1 MELEELIEIDG
12 APLRKWKVHWLRHSF
27 TTHLNEIGE
36 DPRIIEA
43 ATNHLTAEQISA
55 MHSRYNHARYAKSMR
70 EMLTRWAQRVRNAAD
85 GVETIDDSTVI
96 DATPKLAAVVYA
108 SGGRK

>member
-1 MELEELIEIDG
+1 
-12 APLRKWKVHWLRHSF
+12 
-27 TTHLNEIGE
+27 
-36 DPRIIEA
+36 
-43 ATNHLTAEQISA
+43 

-85 GVETIDDSTVI
+85 GVETIDNTNDDSTVI
-96 DATPKLAAVVYA
+96 DATPMLA